1 MGSPI
6 SALFFSYFYWV
17 KPKTALRILGVT
29 LCLLAIPAIGMLF
42 SDDVNWGPEDFLVAG
57 FLIFGLGVL
66 IALARQRISKKRR
79 RIVVIAFGIL
89 VFLLLWGELAVGIFD
104 SPIAGN

>member
-1 MGSPI
+1 MK
-6 SALFFSYFYWV
+6 F
-17 KPKTALRILGVT
+17 KTALLILGVT

-42 SDDVNWGPEDFLVAG
+42 SDDVNWGPEDFLVTG

-66 IALARQRISKKRR
+66 IALARHRISNVRT
-79 RIVVIAFGIL
+79 RIVVIASGIL
-89 VFLLLWGELAVGIFD
+89 IFFLFWLELAVGVFG

>member
-1 MGSPI
+1 MKS
-6 SALFFSYFYWV
+6 
-17 KPKTALRILGVT
+17 KTALRILGVT

-42 SDDVNWGPEDFLVAG
+42 SDDVSWGPEDFLVAG
-57 FLIFGLGVL
+57 GLIFGLGVL
-66 IALARQRISKKRR
+66 IAFARQRISKKRR

-89 VFLLLWGELAVGIFD
+89 VFLLLWGELAVGIFG